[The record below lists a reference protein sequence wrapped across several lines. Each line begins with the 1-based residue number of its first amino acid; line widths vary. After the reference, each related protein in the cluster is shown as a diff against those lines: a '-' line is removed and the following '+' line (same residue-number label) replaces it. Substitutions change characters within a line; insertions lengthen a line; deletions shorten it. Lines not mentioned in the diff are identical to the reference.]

1 MGAYCQ
7 AYSFAIAVKGGKHHG
22 SWHYSGSYNCI
33 SDNYSRTDRASKQET
48 EAASLRKRAS
58 TRREIGPRF
67 AIVGKNWA
75 PENNVVT
82 NTNLSQREAAERT
95 GLSKRQQALAWLA
108 VAMWLGSF
116 VIMFNVSSGFGLLV
130 FVASYGVGYLATRG
144 MTWRDALGMGDPREG

>member
-1 MGAYCQ
+1 MDPGI
-7 AYSFAIAVKGGKHHG
+7 IAALITASATIIAALIARQSKRPK
-22 SWHYSGSYNCI
+22 
-33 SDNYSRTDRASKQET
+33 RRASENGLQQD
-48 EAASLRKRAS
+48 ARSGLDLRS
-58 TRREIGPRF
+58 W
-67 AIVGKNWA
+67 GKNWA